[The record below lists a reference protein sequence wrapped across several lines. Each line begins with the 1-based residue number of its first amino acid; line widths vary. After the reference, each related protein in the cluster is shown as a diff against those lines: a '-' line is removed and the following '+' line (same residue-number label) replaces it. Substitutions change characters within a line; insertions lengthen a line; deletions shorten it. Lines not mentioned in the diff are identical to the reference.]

1 MGEGRKQR
9 RNAMDEMK
17 CPKCESAM
25 ETGHI
30 LDTGYNVGQWTLSQ
44 WIEGFPEKAFWFG
57 VKIKGRRIFT
67 ITAHRCVNCG
77 YLEFYATE
85 DRKEKP
91 KRG

>member
-1 MGEGRKQR
+1 
-9 RNAMDEMK
+9 MDDMK

-30 LDTGYNVGQWTLSQ
+30 LNATYSRAWWTLSQ
-44 WIEGFPEKAFWFG
+44 WIEGLPEKSLWYG
-57 VKIKGRRIFT
+57 LRIKGRRVYT
-67 ITAHRCVNCG
+67 ITAYRCVNCG
-77 YLEFYATE
+77 YLEFYAYE